1 LDSKTYSRL
10 LMQLILLPL
19 LALLVLAA
27 GLAYSLN
34 KVETSAAW
42 LDHSDLVVASA
53 YRLVTSILDEETGVR
68 GYLLTRDPS
77 FLEPYNRAEAALPQE
92 FAAIRAKVQDNPE
105 QVANLQRLQD
115 SYERWQTLAHADV
128 QAPSMAAL
136 SNMLA
141 RKRAMDDVRAQAQRF
156 FQTEKMLRRRRSV
169 VSNRMD
175 ARVRDRLIFILVLVG
190 LWIVWVTLRTF
201 SRLRELFRLQLEQTT
216 EQRDAADANA
226 RWLNTTIRSIGDCVI
241 ACDSAGRVVFMNSV
255 AEGATGWTEDEAKGV
270 PLPRIFRIVNERT
283 RAIVEGPV
291 EKVLRTGGVVGLANH
306 TMLIRRD
313 GSECPIDDSAAPIQD
328 ANGRLLGIVL
338 VFRDC
343 TERRSSQASL
353 MRAEKLSAAGK
364 LAASIAHEVNNPLE
378 GITNMLFLASESAD
392 LIEARQWLEQAQSE
406 VKRLSN
412 ITRRTLGFY
421 RESTQPVAYSPAD
434 VMEEVISFYVPEAG
448 TKKVQLQAL
457 IRTRLETYG
466 VPGELRQVLSNLISN
481 SLDASPNGGLIRL
494 GVRPAADMLDS
505 GRTGLRITVA
515 DTGSG
520 IPAGVLQHIFDPF
533 FTTKLDTGTG
543 LGLWVS
549 KELVEKQG
557 GRLRVRSTASG
568 ARTGTI
574 FSIFIPIHSEKE
586 ITGDN
591 ALFAMDSTSTI
602 N

>member
-1 LDSKTYSRL
+1 MDTKIYSRL
-10 LMQLILLPL
+10 LMQLVLLPL

-27 GLAYSLN
+27 GLAYSLRR
-34 KVETSAAW
+34 VESSAAW

-53 YRLVTSILDEETGVR
+53 YRLTTSILDEETGVR
-68 GYLLTRDPS
+68 GYLLTRDSS
-77 FLEPYNRAEAALPQE
+77 FLEPYNRAEVALPQQ
-92 FAAIRAKVQDNPE
+92 FAVIQAMVQDNPE
-105 QVANLQRLQD
+105 QVANLQRLRD
-115 SYERWQTLAHADV
+115 SYARWQTLAHADI
-128 QAPSMAAL
+128 QAPSGL
-136 SNMLA
+136 SDMRA

-175 ARVRDRLIFILVLVG
+175 ARVRDGLISILVLVG

-201 SRLRELFRLQLEQTT
+201 SCLRELFQLQLARTMQ
-216 EQRDAADANA
+216 QRDAADASA
-226 RWLNTTIRSIGDCVI
+226 RWLNTTIRSIGDGVI
-241 ACDSAGRVVFMNSV
+241 ACDPAGCVVFLNSV
-255 AEGATGWTEDEAKGV
+255 AEKVTGWTEEEAKGYL
-270 PLPRIFRIVNERT
+270 LPQIFHIINERT

-291 EKVLRTGGVVGLANH
+291 EKVLRTGGVVGLAHH
-306 TMLIRRD
+306 TVLVRKD
-313 GSECPIDDSAAPIQD
+313 GSECPIEDSAAPIED

-343 TERRSSQASL
+343 TDRRNSQASL
-353 MRAEKLSAAGK
+353 MRAEKLAAAGK

-378 GITNMLFLASESAD
+378 GITNMLFLASGSAD
-392 LIEARQWLEQAQSE
+392 LIEVRQWLEQVQSE

-421 RESTQPVAYSPAD
+421 RESTQPVLYRPAD
-434 VMEEVISFYVPEAG
+434 VMEEVISFYVPEASA
-448 TKKVQLQAL
+448 KKVQLQAL
-457 IRTRLETYG
+457 IRTRSETYG

-481 SLDASPNGGLIRL
+481 SLDASPNGGFIRL
-494 GVRPAADMLDS
+494 VVRPSADMLDS

-520 IPAGVLQHIFDPF
+520 IPPSVLQHIFDPF

-557 GRLRVRSTASG
+557 GRLRVRSTAFG
-568 ARTGTI
+568 PHTGTI
-574 FSIFIPIHSEKE
+574 FSIFIPIYSEKE
-586 ITGDN
+586 SIADN
-591 ALFAMDSTSTI
+591 ALFTMGYPSTI
-602 N
+602 Q